1 MASGVDI
8 SVTGPQPGTHT
19 FLAHSLAGAAA
30 GMAETAA
37 MYPLDTIKT
46 RMQVTQVNASAVLL
60 IQLPLS
66 CKLAWH
72 ILGSHYIEGK
82 IKHSKPFCKIKL

>member
-1 MASGVDI
+1 MSGPFSPELEGELPAPGAS
-8 SVTGPQPGTHT
+8 

-46 RMQVTQVNASAVLL
+46 RMQASATLPHTRSGSTGCL
-60 IQLPLS
+60 I
-66 CKLAWH
+66 
-72 ILGSHYIEGK
+72 
-82 IKHSKPFCKIKL
+82 PFQTD